1 MRPALLGTRLAA
13 RDNCAAGTPRGNG
26 VAEMAHGNDAGKMPR
41 HFAG

>member
-1 MRPALLGTRLAA
+1 MRATLLGARLAA

-26 VAEMAHGNDAGKMPR
+26 VAGMAHGSDVAKMPR